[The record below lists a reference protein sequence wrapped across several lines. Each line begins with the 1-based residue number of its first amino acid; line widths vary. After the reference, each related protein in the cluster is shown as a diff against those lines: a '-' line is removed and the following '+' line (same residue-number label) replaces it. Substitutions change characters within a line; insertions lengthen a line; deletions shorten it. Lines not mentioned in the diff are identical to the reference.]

1 MVVERRLAPGEL
13 VRADQAVALKLAQL
27 DPLNVEV
34 IVPARKPLRRGA
46 NTLDASASCVVRPV
60 VSVRGMSSAA
70 DGGISDRKGM
80 SSLATNCSM
89 VGGARCGSN

>member
-34 IVPARKPLRRGA
+34 IVPAFLAPGDNEA
-46 NTLDASASCVVRPV
+46 EQ
-60 VSVRGMSSAA
+60 VSWREM
-70 DGGISDRKGM
+70 
-80 SSLATNCSM
+80 
-89 VGGARCGSN
+89 ARMQVAF